1 MTFSSVA
8 TSFNF
13 NISRSFLGRFLFIN
27 AFLLLISFSIY
38 AQTSLSQPDEHTLV
52 VEEANEMEI
61 FAIGKTV
68 IIKKSAKGV
77 LSLGGDVIIEGKVDG
92 DVATVGGSII
102 QKKGA
107 HIGGDVIILG
117 GSYKHEDE
125 PPLRNPEKE
134 TIMVAVFEERLR
146 DMAQNPAQI
155 LSPNWSWTFFV
166 QRLLSVLFWFLL
178 SLGLT
183 TIAPGAVSRAV
194 SRFRISTLKVLG
206 LGILGVFAMTF
217 SVLFALGYLPSYLNA
232 LIGLMA
238 LMILIVTYVFG
249 RVVMQAV
256 TGKWIQKL
264 ILSDKKQSESIALFM
279 GAFAWTFLLSMP
291 YIWAFTLVIL
301 LMSSFGL
308 VLTARNSKEFLNK
321 SL

>member
-1 MTFSSVA
+1 MTVA
-8 TSFNF
+8 SLATFFNF
-13 NISRSFLGRFLFIN
+13 NISRSSLRRFLFIN
-27 AFLLLISFSIY
+27 AFLLLVSFSIY
-38 AQTSLSQPDEHTLV
+38 AQTSLSQPDENTLV

-68 IIKKSAKGV
+68 IIKKTAKGV
-77 LSLGGDVIIEGKVDG
+77 LSLGGDVIVEGRVEG
-92 DVATVGGSII
+92 DVATVGGSVI

-107 HIGGDVIILG
+107 YIGGDVIILG
-117 GSYKHEDE
+117 GSYKHDDE
-125 PPLRNPEKE
+125 QPLRNPEKE

-146 DMAQNPAQI
+146 NMAQNPAQI
-155 LSPNWSWTFFV
+155 LSPNWSWSFFV

-194 SRFRISTLKVLG
+194 SRFRISTLKIFG

-217 SVLFALGYLPSYLNA
+217 GVLIAIGYLPGYLNA
-232 LIGLMA
+232 LVGLMA
-238 LMILIVTYVFG
+238 LLILTMTYVFG

-264 ILSDKKQSESIALFM
+264 ILSDQKQSESIALFI
-279 GAFAWTFLLSMP
+279 GAFTWTFLLSMP
-291 YIWAFTLVIL
+291 YIWAFTLIIL